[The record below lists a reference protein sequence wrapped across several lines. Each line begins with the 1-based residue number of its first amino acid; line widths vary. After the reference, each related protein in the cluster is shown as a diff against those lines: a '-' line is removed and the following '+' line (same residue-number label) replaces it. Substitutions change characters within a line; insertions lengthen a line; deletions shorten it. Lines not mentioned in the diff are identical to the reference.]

1 MKLKYNFITNEDAG
15 KIVAVAVGESAWQFN
30 GFIKMNST
38 GAKIFE
44 ILKEDVSKEE
54 LVLKLKEIYSDQTE
68 DSLRQS
74 AESFLGELE
83 KAGVLIND

>member
-1 MKLKYNFITNEDAG
+1 MKLKYNFVMNKVAD
-15 KIVAVAVGESAWQFN
+15 KNVAVAVGADSEKFN

-68 DSLRQS
+68 DILRQS